1 MLLKGPST
9 AVCFSQKQKENFLCV
24 FCTAQIFQGVW
35 LCFSRY
41 WRGQYSAHLPI
52 ILVFFHKRSH
62 PWNFSPLILRQGD
75 ISVAAPYFTYFFS
88 FSSLSIFLGKC
99 ECGKWLYDSVTWM
112 WNRGRLRSSLTVQH
126 GSLSPRREQI
136 LRFQRILFFVASYL
150 MYNNRRLTSYL
161 IKYCQTKKSFKI
173 CKIYLYV
180 I

>member
-75 ISVAAPYFTYFFS
+75 ISVAAPDYTYFFF
-88 FSSLSIFLGKC
+88 FSPLSIFFR
-99 ECGKWLYDSVTWM
+99 EVWVWEVVVWLCDLDVEPWTALFHPYGPTWE
-112 WNRGRLRSSLTVQH
+112 SLPPPWTNPPISAH
-126 GSLSPRREQI
+126 PIFR
-136 LRFQRILFFVASYL
+136 RILFDVQQSKIDELSY
-150 MYNNRRLTSYL
+150 
-161 IKYCQTKKSFKI
+161 KI
-173 CKIYLYV
+173 LSN
-180 I
+180 